1 MGRTRLVLA
10 AAAVMV
16 AMLVAFSAP
25 VLADDGRNH
34 NGNNNNTGWNNWDN
48 NWNNRDNN
56 WNNHN
61 RFDPFDNNRSFSNHA
76 FGDDCEW
83 EFEEGWFLG
92 FWGWQWGTWFLD
104 C

>member
-1 MGRTRLVLA
+1 MGRARLVLA

-34 NGNNNNTGWNNWDN
+34 NGNNNHTGWNNWDN
-48 NWNNRDNN
+48 NWNNWDNN

-61 RFDPFDNNRSFSNHA
+61 RFDPFDNDRSFSNHG